1 VAQSFSELW
10 ALVPKNKRTSKAKVV
25 VALFVLGAI
34 DAPTA
39 RATKDVTD
47 LLTLH
52 LKGRAPLN
60 PSHSLTTAAPEVE
73 PVLGQGDEK
82 LWRITPTGVT
92 WLEALIG
99 ELLARAADPSF
110 TYKMA
115 DLHPGIRRAAEEL
128 FLDGHYAEAI
138 GRAAKWLNLTVR
150 RMTGR
155 TRDEGVQMMYHVFGI
170 EPRPDVRLVL
180 GELKEDW
187 EKDRQ
192 VGLRL
197 LFAGMQSGIL
207 NVDKHGEPG
216 VIDPASAMEQ
226 LCLLSYLAK
235 QLERCRRVEP

>member
-1 VAQSFSELW
+1 MAQSFSELW

-92 WLEALIG
+92 WLASG
-99 ELLARAADPSF
+99 APPRSCSSMDTTP
-110 TYKMA
+110 
-115 DLHPGIRRAAEEL
+115 RRSA
-128 FLDGHYAEAI
+128 
-138 GRAAKWLNLTVR
+138 GRR
-150 RMTGR
+150 SGSISRS
-155 TRDEGVQMMYHVFGI
+155 DE
-170 EPRPDVRLVL
+170 
-180 GELKEDW
+180 
-187 EKDRQ
+187 
-192 VGLRL
+192 
-197 LFAGMQSGIL
+197 
-207 NVDKHGEPG
+207 
-216 VIDPASAMEQ
+216 
-226 LCLLSYLAK
+226 
-235 QLERCRRVEP
+235 